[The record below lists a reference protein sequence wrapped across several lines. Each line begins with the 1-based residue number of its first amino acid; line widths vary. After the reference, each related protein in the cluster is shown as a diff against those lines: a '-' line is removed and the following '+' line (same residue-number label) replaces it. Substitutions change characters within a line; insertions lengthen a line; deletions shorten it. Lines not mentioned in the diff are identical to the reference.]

1 MGTFARMATKRSKHQ
16 PERWKGD
23 EVEDAP
29 EGAAE
34 SAADRAE
41 GNTPLTVE
49 DALERAEEDEA
60 IGAPA
65 RPDRDALSPEE
76 KIAEV
81 AEEHAERIAAGDRG
95 RGKL

>member
-1 MGTFARMATKRSKHQ
+1 MPRKGHKNQ
-16 PERWKGD
+16 PKPWKGD

-29 EGAAE
+29 GDDAE
-34 SAADRAE
+34 RAADRAE
-41 GNTPLTVE
+41 GNTPITVS
-49 DALERAEEDEA
+49 DAVERAEEDEA
-60 IGAPA
+60 VGTLP